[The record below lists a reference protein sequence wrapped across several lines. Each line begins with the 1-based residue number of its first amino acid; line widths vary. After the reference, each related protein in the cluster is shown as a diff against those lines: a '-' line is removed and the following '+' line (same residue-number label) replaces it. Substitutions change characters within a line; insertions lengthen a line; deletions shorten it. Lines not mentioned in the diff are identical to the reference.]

1 VLLLLV
7 VFLTASFGG
16 GNGQERERLSGPGDD
31 AADGLHLL
39 TYIDEPMIRL

>member
-16 GNGQERERLSGPGDD
+16 GNDQERERLSGP
-31 AADGLHLL
+31 
-39 TYIDEPMIRL
+39 RR